1 MSSSISSNK
10 YESLPFHFHF
20 VKVMNICGCKRIG
33 LPVSED
39 LSVKFKER
47 EKEIKITEL
56 GKKKAI
62 NFLVILLC
70 GYRLA

>member
-1 MSSSISSNK
+1 MSSSISSNE
-10 YESLPFHFHF
+10 YESPPFHFHF

-56 GKKKAI
+56 GKKKKPQT
-62 NFLVILLC
+62 FLSFYCVGI
-70 GYRLA
+70 G